1 MKEKILEILQS
12 IREDIDFENE
22 EYLIDDERL
31 DSIDVVGIATEL
43 MESFGIDIDADD
55 IEPENFNSLERI
67 VDMVRRKIAY

>member
-1 MKEKILEILQS
+1 MKEKILAILQS
-12 IREDIDFENE
+12 VREDIDFENE
-22 EYLIDDERL
+22 EYLIDNERL

-67 VDMVRRKIAY
+67 VDMVRRKIAH